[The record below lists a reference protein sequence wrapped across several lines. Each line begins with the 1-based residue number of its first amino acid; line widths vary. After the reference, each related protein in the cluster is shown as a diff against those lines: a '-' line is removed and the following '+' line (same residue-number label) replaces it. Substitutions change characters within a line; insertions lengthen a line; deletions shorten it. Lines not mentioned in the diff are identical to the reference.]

1 MTDAV
6 ARILAE
12 QGPLHTDEI
21 EQLLQASGEPV
32 PERVVDELSL
42 PVGMLVDDR
51 WVWLPTVLAGRVFT
65 HRLVAHEVAYD
76 VLDAAVD
83 LDPVNDLFDHDEYL
97 RLADGSPVDF
107 AVADYDDEL
116 LEERGIPLELAGES
130 GLVLLAPGTL
140 AALGAAEGDLVGLRL
155 TDQGLALE
163 TIETVVDADIGN
175 RLAEVLPGDEPT
187 FVDAAALTLCAEDPT
202 VFVEATAPLS
212 EVVREAGLA
221 YSDGFIASAG
231 FDFERWR
238 FQLSSGRI
246 ADSYQLDPDD
256 AVALQALIMAM
267 EELALG
273 GDIDDAGSQE
283 LLREAGGALE
293 NPAAA
298 AALVEETVDA
308 GRGVPESLGR
318 LAEVLEALVARPARA
333 ATRWLRAT
341 ALERAGDIAAA
352 ERELLAAETMDTEWP
367 LTLVDL
373 AHIASDRGD
382 AERALALLRRAGFPP
397 DHPNVQFLQR
407 YLVAPRPD
415 LGRNEPCWCGS
426 GRKYKKCH
434 LGNEQLSL
442 EERAAWLYSKAAQH
456 VSETHWH
463 GMLLELALERSRYA
477 DDLHDAIAEAMS
489 DPLVMDALLHE
500 GDAFADFLRVRGP
513 LLPDDERALAEQWL
527 QVDRSVFEVEAVR
540 PGESVT
546 VRDIRTGDRHEVRER
561 LASREVTEGQLLC
574 TRVLPAGSVMQFF
587 GGIELVSL
595 RERDVLI
602 ELLDSGPDEVTL
614 VEVLTRRFA
623 PPTLTNTEGDLL
635 MVCEAAVHLA
645 DPTVLD
651 EVYVRAG
658 DDSPQWLEHVPGKP
672 QIRTTLTLD
681 GDTVRVE
688 TNSEERMDRV
698 LAELSRLDPAMTV
711 VEDSR
716 RPMSDFTASS
726 REPIEPDDPEIL
738 AAMDE
743 FMRDYETRWLDE
755 SIPALH
761 GLTPRQAAD
770 DPTRRGD
777 LLKLLDS
784 FPATERGMNAD
795 RLRAALGMD

>member
-1 MTDAV
+1 MATVTDAV

-21 EQLLQASGEPV
+21 ERLLQASGEPV
-32 PERVVDELSL
+32 PEPVVDELSM

-51 WVWLPTVLAGRVFT
+51 WVWLPTVLDGRVFT
-65 HRLVAHEVAYD
+65 HRLSAHEVAHD
-76 VLDAAVD
+76 MLDAAVD
-83 LDPVNDLFDHDEYL
+83 LDPVSDLFHLDEYL
-97 RLADGSPVDF
+97 RLADGSPVSF

-116 LEERGIPLELAGES
+116 LEDRGIPLELAGES
-130 GLVLLAPGTL
+130 GVVLLAPRTL
-140 AALGAAEGDLVGLRL
+140 AALKAAEGDLVGLRL

-212 EVVREAGLA
+212 EVIREAGLA
-221 YSDGFIASAG
+221 YSDGFIAPAG
-231 FDFERWR
+231 FDFGRWR
-238 FQLSSGRI
+238 FETACHRS
-246 ADSYQLDPDD
+246 ADTHGLDPDD
-256 AVALQALIMAM
+256 AVALQTLIMAL
-267 EELALG
+267 EQLTV
-273 GDIDDAGSQE
+273 DADSLP
-283 LLREAGGALE
+283 LLRRAGAALE
-293 NPAAA
+293 NPVVAD
-298 AALVEETVDA
+298 ALVEKTVDA
-308 GRGVPESLGR
+308 GRGSPESLSR
-318 LAEVLEALVARPARA
+318 LTEALEAQVPRPARA
-333 ATRWLRAT
+333 AVRWLRAT

-527 QVDRSVFEVEAVR
+527 LVDRSVFEVQAVR
-540 PGESVT
+540 PGETVT
-546 VRDIRTGDRHEVRER
+546 VRDVRTGDRHEVRER
-561 LASREVTEGQLLC
+561 LASREVKPGELLC
-574 TRVLPAGSVMQFF
+574 ARVLPTGSIMQFF
-587 GGIELVSL
+587 GGIERVSL
-595 RERDVLI
+595 GERDELI
-602 ELLDSGPDEVTL
+602 ELLDSRPDEVTL
-614 VEVLTRRFA
+614 VAALTRRFA

-635 MVCEAAVHLA
+635 MVCEAAVRFA
-645 DPTVLD
+645 DPAALD
-651 EVYVRAG
+651 AVYVRA
-658 DDSPQWLEHVPGKP
+658 DDDPPHWFEHVPGKP
-672 QIRTTLTLD
+672 QIRASLKLD
-681 GDTVRVE
+681 GDTLRVE

-698 LAELSRLDPAMTV
+698 LAELGRLDPAMTV
-711 VEDSR
+711 LEESR
-716 RPMSDFTASS
+716 RPISEVTPPS
-726 REPIEPDDPEIL
+726 RELLEPDDPEMI
-738 AAMDE
+738 AAMEE

-755 SIPALH
+755 SIPALN

-777 LLKLLDS
+777 LIKLLDS

-795 RLRAALGMD
+795 RLRAALGLD

>member
-1 MTDAV
+1 VTDAV

-175 RLAEVLPGDEPT
+175 RLAGVLPGDEPT

-212 EVVREAGLA
+212 EVIREAGLA

-246 ADSYQLDPDD
+246 ADSHQLDPDV

-273 GDIDDAGSQE
+273 GNIDDAGSQE

-293 NPAAA
+293 NPVAA

-308 GRGVPESLGR
+308 GRGVPESLRR
-318 LAEVLEALVARPARA
+318 LAEVMEPLVPRPARA
-333 ATRWLRAT
+333 AARWLRAT
-341 ALERAGDIAAA
+341 ALERAGDIVAA
-352 ERELLAAETMDTEWP
+352 ERELLAAESMDTEWP

-373 AHIASDRGD
+373 ARIASDRGD
-382 AERALALLRRAGFPP
+382 AERALALLRRAGYPP
-397 DHPNVQFLQR
+397 DHPHIEFLQR
-407 YLVAPRPD
+407 YRVAPRPD

-434 LGNEQLSL
+434 LGNEQLPL
-442 EERAAWLYSKAAQH
+442 EERAAWLYSKASQH

-477 DDLHDAIAEAMS
+477 DDLYDGIADAMA
-489 DPLVMDALLHE
+489 DPLTMDALLCE
-500 GDAFADFLRVRGP
+500 GGAFADFLRVRGL

>member
-21 EQLLQASGEPV
+21 ERLLQASGEPV
-32 PERVVDELSL
+32 PEPVVDELSM

-51 WVWLPTVLAGRVFT
+51 WVWLPTVLDGRVFT
-65 HRLVAHEVAYD
+65 HRLSAHEVAHD
-76 VLDAAVD
+76 MLDAAVD
-83 LDPVNDLFDHDEYL
+83 LDPVSDLFHLDEYL
-97 RLADGSPVDF
+97 RLADGSPVSF

-116 LEERGIPLELAGES
+116 LEDRGIPLELAGES

-140 AALGAAEGDLVGLRL
+140 AALKAVEGDLVGLRL

-163 TIETVVDADIGN
+163 TIETVVDANIGN

-187 FVDAAALTLCAEDPT
+187 FVDAAALTLCAEDST

-212 EVVREAGLA
+212 EVIREAGLA
-221 YSDGFIASAG
+221 YSDGFIAPAG

-238 FQLSSGRI
+238 FHLSSGRI
-246 ADSYQLDPDD
+246 ADSHQLDPDD
-256 AVALQALIMAM
+256 AVALQTLIMAM
-267 EELALG
+267 EELTLG
-273 GDIDDAGSQE
+273 RDIDDAGSQE

-341 ALERAGDIAAA
+341 ALERGGDVVAA
-352 ERELLAAETMDTEWP
+352 ERELLAAESMDTEWP

-373 AHIASDRGD
+373 ARIASDRGD

-397 DHPNVQFLQR
+397 DHPNIQFLQR
-407 YLVAPRPD
+407 YRVAPRPD

-456 VSETHWH
+456 ISETHWQ

-477 DDLHDAIAEAMS
+477 DDLRDGIAEAME
-489 DPLVMDALLHE
+489 DPLVMDAVLFE
-500 GDAFADFLRVRGP
+500 GEAFADFLRVRGP

-527 QVDRSVFEVEAVR
+527 LVDRSVFEVQAVR
-540 PGESVT
+540 PGETVT
-546 VRDIRTGDRHEVRER
+546 VRDVRTGDRHEVRER
-561 LASREVTEGQLLC
+561 LASREVKPGELLC
-574 TRVLPAGSVMQFF
+574 ARVLPTGSIMQFF
-587 GGIELVSL
+587 GGIERVSL
-595 RERDVLI
+595 GERDELI
-602 ELLDSGPDEVTL
+602 ELLDSRPDEVTL
-614 VEVLTRRFA
+614 VAALTRRFA

-635 MVCEAAVHLA
+635 MVCEAAVRFA
-645 DPTVLD
+645 DPAALD
-651 EVYVRAG
+651 AVYVRA
-658 DDSPQWLEHVPGKP
+658 DDDPPHWFEHVPGKP
-672 QIRTTLTLD
+672 QIRASLKLD
-681 GDTVRVE
+681 GDTLRVE

-698 LAELSRLDPAMTV
+698 LAELGRLDPAMTV
-711 VEDSR
+711 LEESR
-716 RPMSDFTASS
+716 RPISEVTPPS
-726 REPIEPDDPEIL
+726 RELLEPDDPEIL

>member
-175 RLAEVLPGDEPT
+175 RLAGVLPGDEPT

-212 EVVREAGLA
+212 EVIREAGLA

-246 ADSYQLDPDD
+246 ADSHQLDPDV

-273 GDIDDAGSQE
+273 GNIDDAGSQE

-293 NPAAA
+293 NPVAA

-308 GRGVPESLGR
+308 GRGVPESLRR
-318 LAEVLEALVARPARA
+318 LAEVMEPLVPRPARA
-333 ATRWLRAT
+333 AARWLRAT
-341 ALERAGDIAAA
+341 ALERAGDIVAA
-352 ERELLAAETMDTEWP
+352 ERELLAAESMDTEWP

-373 AHIASDRGD
+373 ARIASDRGD
-382 AERALALLRRAGFPP
+382 AERALALLRRAGYPP
-397 DHPNVQFLQR
+397 DHPHIEFLQR
-407 YLVAPRPD
+407 YRVAPRPD

-434 LGNEQLSL
+434 LGNEQLPL
-442 EERAAWLYSKAAQH
+442 EERAAWLYSKASQH

-477 DDLHDAIAEAMS
+477 DDLYDGIADAMA
-489 DPLVMDALLHE
+489 DPLTMDALLCE
-500 GDAFADFLRVRGP
+500 GGAFADFLRVRGL
-513 LLPDDERALAEQWL
+513 LLPDDERSLAEQWL
-527 QVDRSVFEVEAVR
+527 LVDRSVFEVEAVR
-540 PGESVT
+540 PGEGVT

-561 LASREVTEGQLLC
+561 LASPEVKEGQLLC
-574 TRVLPAGSVMQFF
+574 TRVLPAGSVMQFY
-587 GGIELVSL
+587 GGIELISL
-595 RERDVLI
+595 GERDALI

-614 VEVLTRRFA
+614 VEALTRRFA

-635 MVCEAAVHLA
+635 MVCEAAVRLA

-651 EVYVRAG
+651 EVYARA
-658 DDSPQWLEHVPGKP
+658 DDDPPQWFEHVPGKP
-672 QIRTTLTLD
+672 QIRASLKLD

-698 LAELSRLDPAMTV
+698 LAELGRLDPAMTV